1 VLVEQVEE
9 DPQKSKRLTT
19 KELVM
24 ENIDYMLDIYMIYIL
39 TLSIF
44 PTFLSEDTEAHN
56 LESWYFLLSCILRF
70 HKSLASTAQRLS
82 KHWIV
87 SEL

>member
-1 VLVEQVEE
+1 
-9 DPQKSKRLTT
+9 
-19 KELVM
+19 M
-24 ENIDYMLDIYMIYIL
+24 ENIDYMLDIYLIYIL

-44 PTFLSEDTEAHN
+44 PRFLSVDTEAHN
-56 LESWYFLLSCILRF
+56 LESWYFFAFLYSRF
-70 HKSLASTAQRLS
+70 HKSLASNAQRLS

>member
-24 ENIDYMLDIYMIYIL
+24 ENIDYMLDIYLIYIL

-56 LESWYFLLSCILRF
+56 LESWYFFAFLYSKIPQVPCINRPTL
-70 HKSLASTAQRLS
+70 
-82 KHWIV
+82 
-87 SEL
+87 E